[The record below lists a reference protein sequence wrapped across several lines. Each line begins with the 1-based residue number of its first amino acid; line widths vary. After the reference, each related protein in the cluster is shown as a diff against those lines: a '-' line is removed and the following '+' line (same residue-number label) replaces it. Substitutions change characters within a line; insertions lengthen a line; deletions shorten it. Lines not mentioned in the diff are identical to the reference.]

1 MVELKNYSVASGRV
15 GAKQVDEKPFG
26 RVLARS
32 LKNAVVMYE
41 AHLRQGTAQT
51 KERGDVAGT
60 TKKPWKQKHTGRAR
74 AGSKKSPIWR
84 GGGTVF
90 GPHPRSYDWRM
101 PRKMRLAALRAALA
115 GKLASGAVCLVEGLA
130 FDAPQS
136 KAARKVLADTGASG
150 SCLVVLHQADD
161 AVYKSFRN
169 FPRVRVREAKDLN
182 AYDIC
187 FYRHVLATAEALEQ
201 LRERVGLSA
210 EKMGA

>member
-1 MVELKNYSVASGRV
+1 MVEVKNYSVASGKV
-15 GAKQVDEKPFG
+15 GSKQIDEKPFG

-41 AHLRQGTAQT
+41 AHLRQGTVQT
-51 KERGDVAGT
+51 KERGEIAGT

-74 AGSKKSPIWR
+74 AGSKKSPLWR
-84 GGGTVF
+84 GGGTIF

-101 PRKMRLAALRAALA
+101 PRKMRQAALRAALA
-115 GKLASGAVCLVEGLA
+115 GKIASGAVSLVEGLT
-130 FDAPQS
+130 FDTP
-136 KAARKVLADTGASG
+136 KAKVARKLLADLNASN
-150 SCLVVLHQADD
+150 SCLVVLHQADET
-161 AVYKSFRN
+161 VYKSFRN

-182 AYDIC
+182 AYDVC

-210 EKMGA
+210 EKLGA

>member
-1 MVELKNYSVASGRV
+1 MVDLKSYSVASGQT
-15 GAKQVDEKPFG
+15 GSKQIDEKPFG

-41 AHLRQGTAQT
+41 AHLRQGTVQT

-90 GPHPRSYDWRM
+90 GPHPRDYDWNM
-101 PRKMRLAALRAALA
+101 PRKMRQAALRAALA
-115 GKLASGAVCLVEGLA
+115 GKLASGSVCLIDGLK
-130 FDAPQS
+130 FDAP
-136 KAARKVLADTGASG
+136 KAQTARKVLADTGSSG

-161 AVYKSFRN
+161 AIYKSFRN

-182 AYDIC
+182 AYDVC
-187 FYRHVLATAEALEQ
+187 FYRHVLATSEALEQ
-201 LRERVGLSA
+201 LRERVGLSEA
-210 EKMGA
+210 KLNA